1 MHTRVCLTLYM
12 GENVYYMWASPNV
25 RRCNFYISAATHKS
39 QPRPPTSITPSIRSL
54 SSWASSEVL
63 QKAQPIVSSAHA
75 NEVILRLFVAVVM
88 MSLEW
93 RMENGEWRRRT
104 GATGYVAVA
113 VASASAWQ
121 LIKA

>member
-75 NEVILRLFVAVVM
+75 NEVFLRLFVAVVM

-93 RMENGEWRRRT
+93 RMENGEGGR
-104 GATGYVAVA
+104 V
-113 VASASAWQ
+113 Q
-121 LIKA
+121 PDMLP